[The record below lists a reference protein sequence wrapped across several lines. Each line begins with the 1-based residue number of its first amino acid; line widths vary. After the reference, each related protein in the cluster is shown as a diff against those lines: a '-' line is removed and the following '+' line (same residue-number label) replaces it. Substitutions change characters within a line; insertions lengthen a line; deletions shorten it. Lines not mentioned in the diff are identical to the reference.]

1 MVSDATARVVG
12 DRPDANTTPPPRRE
26 FYRLLSIYNAYR
38 AALTLGLL
46 VPSLANSWSGFSISG
61 YHAGIVW
68 LAGIWLASAILLG
81 GLIRQ
86 AVRWV
91 EGLALATVL
100 LDLVF
105 VAFLVQLGAG
115 LSEGLPLLY
124 LVTVAA
130 GAVLITQ
137 KLTATAIAALASLA
151 ILLGT
156 ASKLSS
162 STVATGEWVYAGLL
176 GSLTFALSLFLQ
188 HIVTRLTSAEQRA
201 DKASSHIATLEELNQ
216 QIIAHMT
223 TGVCRITPDDVIIP
237 MNDAATSLLGLR
249 TAAASQ
255 TLDTVSPALA
265 QYVARCRLAETPDP
279 QPMIIESTGKH
290 VSPEVLQLGAGFE
303 SELMLLVEDFT
314 TVSETAQMMKLKSLG
329 KLTASIAHEIRNPLT
344 AISHA
349 VQLMDE
355 AAEDAI
361 EAVTLREIVINNT
374 CRVNDIIED
383 ILQLTRPQAS
393 GPETI
398 DLATWLPL
406 FIEDCEKIHALD
418 VTITLHL
425 PGSAL
430 PIYFDPGN
438 LRRVLVNLLDNG
450 TRHAQQ
456 ETGLSAATLEV
467 TRDAAGNTVNLDVID
482 AGAGVP
488 ALHLDRLFEPFF
500 TTRPEGSGLGLY
512 LSRELC
518 EANRS
523 LLTYGRTPEGL
534 TRFRVTIP
542 LGDARP

>member
-1 MVSDATARVVG
+1 M
-12 DRPDANTTPPPRRE
+12 
-26 FYRLLSIYNAYR
+26 
-38 AALTLGLL
+38 
-46 VPSLANSWSGFSISG
+46 
-61 YHAGIVW
+61 
-68 LAGIWLASAILLG
+68 
-81 GLIRQ
+81 
-86 AVRWV
+86 
-91 EGLALATVL
+91 
-100 LDLVF
+100 
-105 VAFLVQLGAG
+105 
-115 LSEGLPLLY
+115 
-124 LVTVAA
+124 
-130 GAVLITQ
+130 
-137 KLTATAIAALASLA
+137 
-151 ILLGT
+151 
-156 ASKLSS
+156 
-162 STVATGEWVYAGLL
+162 
-176 GSLTFALSLFLQ
+176 
-188 HIVTRLTSAEQRA
+188 
-201 DKASSHIATLEELNQ
+201 
-216 QIIAHMT
+216 
-223 TGVCRITPDDVIIP
+223 
-237 MNDAATSLLGLR
+237 
-249 TAAASQ
+249 
-255 TLDTVSPALA
+255 
-265 QYVARCRLAETPDP
+265 
-279 QPMIIESTGKH
+279 
-290 VSPEVLQLGAGFE
+290 SPEVLQLGAGFE

-314 TVSETAQMMKLKSLG
+314 TVSEAAQMMKLKSLG

-355 AAEDAI
+355 ASEDAI

-374 CRVNDIIED
+374 RRVNDIIED

-398 DLATWLPL
+398 DLATWLPH
-406 FIEDCEKIHALD
+406 FIEDYEKIHAHD
-418 VTITLHL
+418 VTVALHL

-450 TRHAQQ
+450 TRHAEQ

-467 TRDAAGNTVNLDVID
+467 TRDAAGNTVYLDVID

-542 LGDARP
+542 LVDARP